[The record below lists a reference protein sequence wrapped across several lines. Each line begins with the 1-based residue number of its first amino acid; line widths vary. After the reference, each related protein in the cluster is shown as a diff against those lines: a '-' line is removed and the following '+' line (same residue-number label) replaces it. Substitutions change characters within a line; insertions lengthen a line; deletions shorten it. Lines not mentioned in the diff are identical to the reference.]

1 MAYVVIAVCFAVSG
15 GLVVRLKGS
24 SFWLW
29 FLISGVVPVFGL
41 LAALAYRYD
50 SKEPRRRCPTCGR
63 VTKLYDA
70 VCMRCGAELDFP
82 AETVAPEVLER
93 PVARS

>member
-1 MAYVVIAVCFAVSG
+1 
-15 GLVVRLKGS
+15 
-24 SFWLW
+24 
-29 FLISGVVPVFGL
+29 
-41 LAALAYRYD
+41 
-50 SKEPRRRCPTCGR
+50 

-82 AETVAPEVLER
+82 TETIAPEVVER